1 MYRKWRLITV
11 GLLASAALIF
21 AGVAAAQTKSTTQT
35 PSKAPSKAA
44 TKAPATAKA
53 KLLDLNSAT
62 KDELQALS
70 GVGDAYA
77 QKIIDGRPYRVKTD
91 LVRKKILPQA
101 SYDKIAG
108 MVIAKQATAASAS
121 RAPAS
126 KTPAKKGY

>member
-1 MYRKWRLITV
+1 MYRELRLTTV
-11 GLLASAALIF
+11 GLLAFAALVF
-21 AGVAAAQTKSTTQT
+21 ASVAPAQTKPTTQT

-62 KDELQALS
+62 KDELQALP
-70 GVGDAYA
+70 GIGDANA

-91 LVRKKILPQA
+91 LVRKSILPQA
-101 SYDKIAG
+101 TYDKIAS
-108 MVIAKQATAASAS
+108 MVIAKQATAASGTK
-121 RAPAS
+121 APAS

>member
-1 MYRKWRLITV
+1 MHRKLRLTTV
-11 GLLASAALIF
+11 GLLAFSALIF
-21 AGVAAAQTKSTTQT
+21 ASVALAQTQPTT
-35 PSKAPSKAA
+35 KAPPKAA

-53 KLLDLNSAT
+53 KMLDLNSAT
-62 KDELQALS
+62 KDELQALP

-101 SYDKIAG
+101 TYDKISG
-108 MVIAKQATAASAS
+108 MVIAKQATAASGTK
-121 RAPAS
+121 APAS